1 MSELTPEQR
10 EAKNRRNW
18 WNKILG
24 IFFVLPTVFNITFG
38 IFLLVITK
46 VFGEKPD
53 MATFIGSAFFAVFVA
68 GVAYGEF
75 LRVMKDEN

>member
-1 MSELTPEQR
+1 MSELTPEQL

-24 IFFVLPTVFNITFG
+24 IFFVFPTVFSITFG

-46 VFGEKPD
+46 VFGKEPD
-53 MATFIGSAFFAVFVA
+53 MATFIWSAFFAVFIA
-68 GVAYGEF
+68 GGVYQAF
-75 LRVMKDEN
+75 LDVMKDEN